1 MLRENGSEYSLLEQI
16 YNALFYY
23 VLVYINQLTMLSSVK
38 CRNSNFTRIKKSN
51 YYIGTSMLKTK
62 LI

>member
-1 MLRENGSEYSLLEQI
+1 MLKENGSEYSLLGQM

-38 CRNSNFTRIKKSN
+38 CRNSNFTRIEKN
-51 YYIGTSMLKTK
+51 LNI
-62 LI
+62 I